1 MLILKAPIELKNRSN
16 FIHDGE
22 VFYNRISSN
31 YSLMGMDI
39 SSQDLLHAVTSPPEI
54 FVQEGNVTTVA
65 GNTVISSKNEE
76 KLEIFNNL
84 LNRILVSVNA
94 PLTYQDRVYI
104 SDVLYRM
111 GIKND
116 NLFMEEVNR
125 IKQENSSTNNLIN
138 LLLGGGDE
146 ARDEALRQYVSNFI
160 ENISNR
166 EERQE
171 NRVNESGLAL
181 SIMNRLKTGAIYQ
194 ILSNFNTNIHDN
206 YINRNEFSIS
216 EQSYTARQLLTE
228 RLMERLTGE
237 RGELVYRSENVY
249 EEEFINEEQESSE
262 VTNNIT
268 SAVLLDLVRNL
279 YNMGSDRMN
288 VHNSQWYEFR
298 DILYNSSENTLNRLN
313 FITSDNFVTSIEAT
327 TVEGVRLNFQ
337 PTGEVEEEEETSVR
351 TNEIEEIRKRLERS
365 EEYNARNLETYR
377 NITEN
382 RTTSTQSRTVE
393 GVELQIPSSGE
404 TEETQENIV
413 RSDEIEEIRRQIEQ
427 VDQYNLKNVER
438 YQRMISILEKA
449 RKGRGR
455 VDGEERTRRA
465 SREILNS
472 GPDTLRAI
480 FEEEEEA
487 ATQEQTVFN
496 EIQRLF
502 PDDSARIFNIIQ
514 EYMQNGGS
522 TLSNNVS
529 IVRNDLTS
537 LVSDIE
543 RVREESERVELVLRE
558 GDNAGS
564 EAAEEIR
571 RLNERTAA
579 AQEERRSEGSEPSRI
594 PIVHRSNETLTL
606 EEIEETL
613 QNYRQSRDV
622 NKVDNES
629 VTVEEERTRSV
640 NRQVN
645 ENASVITQRDR
656 EDIAALVNQGVR
668 NQMNAISNEVMS
680 KLENRLRNEKSRRGI

>member
-31 YSLMGMDI
+31 YSLMGMDVTH
-39 SSQDLLHAVTSPPEI
+39 QDLLHAVTSPPEI
-54 FVQEGNVTTVA
+54 FIQEGNVTTVA
-65 GNTVISSKNEE
+65 GNTVISSRNEE
-76 KLEIFNNL
+76 KLEVFNNL

-111 GIKND
+111 GVKND
-116 NLFMEEVNR
+116 RLFMEEVSR
-125 IKQENSSTNNLIN
+125 IKQENSTTNNLIN

-160 ENISNR
+160 ENVSNR
-166 EERQE
+166 EERQVNE
-171 NRVNESGLAL
+171 VNESGLAL

-194 ILSNFNTNIHDN
+194 ILSNFNTNIHDS

-249 EEEFINEEQESSE
+249 EEELMNEEQENNE

-298 DILYNSSENTLNRLN
+298 DILYNSSENTLSRLN
-313 FITSDNFVTSIEAT
+313 YISTDNFITSIEAT

-337 PTGEVEEEEETSVR
+337 PTGEL
-351 TNEIEEIRKRLERS
+351 K
-365 EEYNARNLETYR
+365 
-377 NITEN
+377 
-382 RTTSTQSRTVE
+382 
-393 GVELQIPSSGE
+393 E
-404 TEETQENIV
+404 TEELSVQTNEV
-413 RSDEIEEIRRQIEQ
+413 EEIRRQVER
-427 VDQYNLKNVER
+427 VEEYNAKNVER
-438 YQRMISILEKA
+438 YQKMLSIIERA
-449 RKGRGR
+449 QRGRGR
-455 VDGEERTRRA
+455 VNGEERTRRA

-472 GPDTLRAI
+472 GPETLRAI
-480 FEEEEEA
+480 LEEGEA
-487 ATQEQTVFN
+487 EAEQQTVFN

-522 TLSNNVS
+522 TVNNNISV
-529 IVRNDLTS
+529 VRNDLTS

-543 RVREESERVELVLRE
+543 RVREESERVELVLKESDSAR
-558 GDNAGS
+558 S
-564 EAAEEIR
+564 EAAEEIK
-571 RLNERTAA
+571 RLSDRTAA
-579 AQEERRSEGSEPSRI
+579 AKEERRTEGSETPGI
-594 PIVHRSNETLTL
+594 PIVHRSNEALTL

-622 NKVDNES
+622 NREDSES
-629 VTVEEERTRSV
+629 VTFEEERTRSV
-640 NRQVN
+640 SRQIN

-668 NQMNAISNEVMS
+668 SQMNAISNEVMS